1 MEQDQEYYK
10 EQMANA
16 ENINEQL
23 QCQVEQVTLLAEE
36 LQEQIAISNQNQDQL
51 SKKAEADEKKIK

>member
-1 MEQDQEYYK
+1 MEQDQEYYR

-23 QCQVEQVTLLAEE
+23 QAQVEQVTILAEE
-36 LQEQIAISNQNQDQL
+36 LQE
-51 SKKAEADEKKIK
+51 